1 MLLKSSIKSQEE
13 SVGFTEFVLHW
24 ERCYQSVSLAP
35 MRGGI
40 NSGEEEGVRS
50 GVGGGDREGDE
61 LM

>member
-1 MLLKSSIKSQEE
+1 M
-13 SVGFTEFVLHW
+13 GFTEFVLHW